1 MKEKSF
7 ISAVVYVRNNE
18 GTIGSFIERL
28 SAFLED
34 NFDNS
39 EIVCVNDGSSD
50 GSVEEIKQAADKV
63 KETVV
68 SIINMSYFHGL
79 ELAMNAGVDMAIGD
93 FVAEFDSCI
102 ADYDMSLVMDVY
114 RKVLEGYDV
123 VSAVSDKKER
133 LSSRLFYKL
142 LEKYSDLSIA
152 LHTES
157 FRIVSRRM
165 INRIKAMNVTIPYR
179 KIIYASAGL
188 KTTSLSYR
196 AEKLD
201 VSGDRTG
208 KEAGEYRKKLATDSL
223 LLFTAVGDKI
233 SMGMT
238 LFMMAVTIL
247 MIVYTVTVFLIGK
260 PTEGWTT
267 TVLFFS
273 VAFFGLFAILTIV
286 IKYLQLILGLVF
298 KRKQYNFESIEKLTK

>member
-7 ISAVVYVRNNE
+7 ISAVVYIRNNE
-18 GTIGSFIERL
+18 GTIASFMEKL
-28 SAFLED
+28 SLFLED
-34 NFDNS
+34 SFDNS

-50 GSVEEIKQAADKV
+50 GSVEEIKRIADKING
-63 KETVV
+63 TVV
-68 SIINMSYFHGL
+68 SIVNMSYYHGL

-93 FVAEFDSCI
+93 FVVEFDTCLV
-102 ADYDMSLVMDVY
+102 DYDMSLVMDVY
-114 RKVLEGYDV
+114 KKVLEGYDV
-123 VSAVSDKKER
+123 VSAVSDKRER
-133 LSSRLFYKL
+133 LSSRLFYRL
-142 LEKYSDLSIA
+142 LEKYSDMSIA

-165 INRIKAMNVTIPYR
+165 INRIKAMNVTTPYR
-179 KIIYASAGL
+179 KIVYASAGL
-188 KTTSLSYR
+188 KTTSLSYK
-196 AEKLD
+196 AENQNMAVDML
-201 VSGDRTG
+201 G
-208 KEAGEYRKKLATDSL
+208 KETGEYRKKLATDSL
-223 LLFTAVGDKI
+223 LLFSTVGDKI

-238 LFMMAVTIL
+238 LFMMAVSIL
-247 MIVYTVTVFLIGK
+247 MIVYTVVVFLTGK

>member
-18 GTIGSFIERL
+18 GTIASFIERL

-39 EIVCVNDGSSD
+39 EIVCVNDGSCD
-50 GSVEEIKQAADKV
+50 GSEEKIKQTADRIRG
-63 KETVV
+63 TVV
-68 SIINMSYFHGL
+68 SIVNMSYFHGL
-79 ELAMNAGVDMAIGD
+79 ELAMNAGVDIAIGD
-93 FVAEFDSCI
+93 FVVEFDTCF
-102 ADYDMSLVMDVY
+102 ADYDMSFVMDVY

-123 VSAVSDKKER
+123 VSAVSDKRER

-142 LEKYSDLSIA
+142 LEKYSDLSIE

-165 INRIKAMNVTIPYR
+165 INRIKAMNVTTPYR
-179 KIIYASAGL
+179 KIVYASAGL
-188 KTTSLSYR
+188 KTASLSYG
-196 AEKLD
+196 AQKSD
-201 VSGDRTG
+201 VIADKTG
-208 KEAGEYRKKLATDSL
+208 KETGEYRKKLATDSL

-238 LFMMAVTIL
+238 ILMMAVSIL
-247 MIVYTVTVFLIGK
+247 MIVYTVVVFLIGK